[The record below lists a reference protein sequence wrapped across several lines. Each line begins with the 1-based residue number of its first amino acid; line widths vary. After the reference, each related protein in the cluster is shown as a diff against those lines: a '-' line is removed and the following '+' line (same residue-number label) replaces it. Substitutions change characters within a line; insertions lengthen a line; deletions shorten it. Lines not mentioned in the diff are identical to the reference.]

1 MDEAKDARGR
11 RSPELNA
18 RLKRGQTQT
27 LPRSGGDN
35 MNRRKLI
42 LILLVSV
49 ALLLNG
55 CSVDRHVAASTPEVV
70 RNVYLTTAQ
79 ISNTPDLLEAIGTLH
94 AANTSQLASQ
104 VLGTIIEVRVREGD
118 RVQRGQV
125 LALIDD
131 AQPKAAVEGD
141 AAAELGA
148 KQEIVAAD
156 SELSLA
162 DSTLR
167 RYQSLHENGVISPL
181 EYDQVKTRRQ
191 AALAHRDL
199 ARAQQ
204 EQATATLAQARTTL
218 ECTRIRA
225 PFDGVITERKLDPGA
240 LASPGL
246 AILAMEDTSHY
257 RLEAT
262 VNENDLRY
270 VRLGQAVPVL
280 VDALGNV
287 GLKGRVA
294 QIIPAADAASRSF
307 LIKVDLPTSR
317 ELRSGLFA
325 RAQFSRGE
333 KPSLL
338 ILQTAVIQR
347 GQLQG
352 VYVLD
357 ENRIA
362 GLRYVTVGRSAG
374 TQVEVLAGIQ
384 SGERVVATPGELD
397 LSGKRIEAA
406 P

>member
-1 MDEAKDARGR
+1 
-11 RSPELNA
+11 
-18 RLKRGQTQT
+18 
-27 LPRSGGDN
+27 
-35 MNRRKLI
+35 MNRKKLI
-42 LILLVSV
+42 LILPLLVSV

-55 CSVDRHVAASTPEVV
+55 CSDDRQVAASTPEVV
-70 RNVYLTTAQ
+70 RNVDVTTAQ
-79 ISNTPDLLEAIGTLH
+79 ISNTADLLEAIGTLH

-104 VLGTIIEVRVREGD
+104 VLGTIIEIRVREGD

-131 AQPKAAVEGD
+131 AQAKAAVERD
-141 AAAELGA
+141 AAAELA
-148 KQEIVAAD
+148 AQQEVVAAD
-156 SELSLA
+156 SELALA
-162 DSTLR
+162 DSNLR

-191 AALAHRDL
+191 AALARRDL

-204 EQATATLAQARTTL
+204 EQATATLVQPRTAL
-218 ECTRIRA
+218 EYTRIRA
-225 PFDGVITERKLDPGA
+225 PFDGVITERKLDPGT

-270 VRLGQAVPVL
+270 VRLGQVVPVL

-287 GLKGRVA
+287 ELKGRVA
-294 QIIPAADAASRSF
+294 QIIPAADSASRSF
-307 LIKVDLPTSR
+307 LIKVDLPASR
-317 ELRSGLFA
+317 EPRSGLFG

-333 KPSLL
+333 KASLF
-338 ILQTAVIQR
+338 IPQTAVIQR

-384 SGERVVATPGELD
+384 SGERVVATPRELD
-397 LSGKRIEAA
+397 LSGKRIEAE